1 MDIQQPFTERVKV
14 LGYLSSKIVPSPQP
28 LTTIEQLLISEF
40 CDLCEESSS
49 DPAGNVLEIRIARW
63 VVRDDDLELFKVIR
77 DAAVT
82 LASTNYVL
90 SSMSTAAVV
99 SLALGVATLIR
110 NVLRSTAT
118 LSTDEVV
125 VMVIL
130 SKIGHPAT
138 VDEILSALR
147 TRESKSSW
155 TNKRVKMV
163 LKGLEKVVTRKDIVP
178 LVKADARGA
187 WSLVG
192 V

>member
-125 VMVIL
+125 VMVVL